1 MNWHLRVAVAVSLA
15 TSLASAAG
23 AGQASRP
30 PRPAAGPVAAE
41 PGSPP
46 RGLGA
51 VGRKTAPGVDAP
63 EVDGTTALHRAAW
76 ANDAAA
82 VRRLLKAGASMD
94 AVNRYGV
101 SALSLAASNG
111 NADVLAQ
118 LLAAGADLQ
127 RADRVLPDGQTV
139 LMLAAR
145 TGSEPSMRLL
155 VEHGAQVD
163 ARETRTGT
171 TALVWAVIDDR
182 ADAVRALIKAG
193 ASVNALSR
201 PDSYPHSPMKVT
213 DTILEPGV
221 SYAGQTVL
229 AKGSWTPLMYAAR
242 QGSLDAA
249 RVLVEA
255 GAELNATDPDGTTP
269 LMFTVING
277 HYDLAGFLADK
288 GADVNLPD
296 RTGMTPLYAA
306 VDMRNMPPPFG
317 RPNPTPIV
325 VAASLDAMRMLLAH
339 GANPNVGLK
348 TPILKRGYNA
358 GDRQLGEGAT
368 PVMRAARSGDLA
380 AMRMLVEHGADAK
393 LAQKNG
399 TTALMLAAGIR
410 ARADEGGA
418 PTPEAARAVEAVGF
432 LLAQGADING
442 VNAAGETAAHAAI
455 RNVPVLQLLAS
466 RGASLT
472 VKNKQGRTP
481 LEAALAATPPST
493 ETVALLR
500 QLTAETGRSS
510 AP

>member
-1 MNWHLRVAVAVSLA
+1 MNWQLRVVVAVSLA
-15 TSLASAAG
+15 TSLLASAAE
-23 AGQASRP
+23 AGQGTRP
-30 PRPAAGPVAAE
+30 PRPAAGSVAA
-41 PGSPP
+41 
-46 RGLGA
+46 
-51 VGRKTAPGVDAP
+51 KNAPGVDAP
-63 EVDGTTALHRAAW
+63 EVDGTTALHRAVW

-82 VRRLLKAGASMD
+82 VRRLLKAGASVD

-111 NADVLAQ
+111 NADILAQ
-118 LLAAGADLQ
+118 VFAAGADRQ
-127 RADRVLPDGQTV
+127 RADRALPDGQTV

-145 TGSEPSMRLL
+145 TGNEQSVRLL
-155 VEHGAQVD
+155 LERGAQVD

-171 TALVWAVIDDR
+171 TALMWAVIEDR
-182 ADAVRALIKAG
+182 PDVVRALIKAG
-193 ASVNALSR
+193 ASVDLRSSPAG
-201 PDSYPHSPMKVT
+201 YPHSPMKVT
-213 DTILEPGV
+213 DTILEEGV

-242 QGSLDAA
+242 QGSLAAA
-249 RVLVEA
+249 RVLAEA
-255 GAELNATDPDGTTP
+255 RADLNASDPDGTTP
-269 LMFTVING
+269 LMFAVING
-277 HYDLAGFLADK
+277 HYDLAGFLVDA
-288 GADVNLPD
+288 GADANLPD
-296 RTGMTPLYAA
+296 RAGMTPLYAA

-325 VAASLDAMRMLLAH
+325 VAATLDAMRMLLAH
-339 GANPNVGLK
+339 GANPNAGLK

-368 PVMRAARSGDLA
+368 PVMRAAKSADLA
-380 AMRMLVEHGADAK
+380 AMQVLVEHGADAR

-410 ARADEGGA
+410 ARTDEGGA
-418 PTPEAARAVEAVGF
+418 RTPETARAVEAVGF

-472 VKNKQGRTP
+472 VKNKQGRTR
-481 LEAALAATPPST
+481 LKAALAATPPSS
-493 ETVALLR
+493 ETVAVLR
-500 QLTAETGRSS
+500 QLTADTGRSS

>member
-1 MNWHLRVAVAVSLA
+1 MMRLLRALVAGPLAASLMV
-15 TSLASAAG
+15 SAAD
-23 AGQASRP
+23 AGQAGRTRRP
-30 PRPAAGPVAAE
+30 VAGSPAAR
-41 PGSPP
+41 S
-46 RGLGA
+46 
-51 VGRKTAPGVDAP
+51 APGVDATA
-63 EVDGTTALHRAAW
+63 VDGTTALHRAAW

-82 VRRLLKAGASMD
+82 VRRLLKAGASVD

-111 NADVLAQ
+111 SPDILAQ
-118 LLAAGADLQ
+118 LFAAGAHLQ
-127 RADRVLPDGQTV
+127 RADQTLPDGQTV

-145 TGSEPSMRLL
+145 TGNVPSIQLL
-155 VEHGAQVD
+155 LEHGAQVD

-193 ASVNALSR
+193 ASVNFVSR

-213 DTILEPGV
+213 DTVLEPGV
-221 SYAGQTVL
+221 SYVGQTVL

-277 HYDLAGFLADK
+277 HYDLARFLVEK

-296 RTGMTPLYAA
+296 RAGMTPLYAA

-317 RPNPTPIV
+317 RPNPTPMV

-339 GANPNVGLK
+339 GANPNAALK

-358 GDRQLGEGAT
+358 GDRQLNEGAT
-368 PVMRAARSGDLA
+368 PVMRAARSADLP
-380 AMRMLVEHGADAK
+380 AMRLLVEHGADVK

-399 TTALMLAAGIR
+399 TTALMLTAGIR
-410 ARADEGGA
+410 TRTDEDGT
-418 PTPEAARAVEAVGF
+418 PTREAARAVDAASF
-432 LLAQGADING
+432 LLDHGADVNA

-466 RGASLT
+466 RGASMT

-481 LEAALAATPPST
+481 LEAAQAATPPNA
-493 ETVALLR
+493 ETVAVLR
-500 QLTAETGRSS
+500 QLTGR
-510 AP
+510 